1 MRIGIDAR
9 TVLSPKTGDRT
20 YTLNLV
26 RALARVD
33 AENQYFLLLDRPAPE
48 GLLPDAPNFYQVVM
62 PAFWGRWWTLV
73 QLPLFAS
80 RNKLDVLHVQYL
92 IPPVCPCRVVT
103 AIHDVS
109 FAIMPETFPLKDRVL
124 LNLLIPFSASSASK
138 VITLSESSRRD
149 LMERFGVAPD
159 KIAVTPCGV
168 DETFQRVEEAQR
180 IADVL
185 QRYGIA
191 LPFVLS
197 VGLLQPRKN
206 LSRVVEAFALLRE
219 RRPELPH
226 RLAIVG
232 RIGWGVEPL
241 QQRVRELQLE
251 SVVPF
256 AGYVADEDLPALY
269 SAADLFVY
277 PSLYEGFGIPPLEA
291 MACGTPVVTSNV
303 SSLPEVVGD
312 AALSVN
318 PLDVEAMAS
327 AMEKVLTDAALR
339 QTLSE
344 RGLERARAFT
354 WERMARLTIEV
365 YQEVSSEQ

>member
-1 MRIGIDAR
+1 
-9 TVLSPKTGDRT
+9 
-20 YTLNLV
+20 
-26 RALARVD
+26 
-33 AENQYFLLLDRPAPE
+33 
-48 GLLPDAPNFYQVVM
+48 
-62 PAFWGRWWTLV
+62 
-73 QLPLFAS
+73 
-80 RNKLDVLHVQYL
+80 
-92 IPPVCPCRVVT
+92 
-103 AIHDVS
+103 
-109 FAIMPETFPLKDRVL
+109 
-124 LNLLIPFSASSASK
+124 
-138 VITLSESSRRD
+138 
-149 LMERFGVAPD
+149 
-159 KIAVTPCGV
+159 
-168 DETFQRVEEAQR
+168 
-180 IADVL
+180 
-185 QRYGIA
+185 
-191 LPFVLS
+191 
-197 VGLLQPRKN
+197 LLQPRKN